1 MFRLATT
8 SLIGRRVL
16 TIETDFELAADMARD
31 IENSGGTLVGAVP
44 GIPAALAFLSTG
56 LGVDCAMMA
65 APLLDTADVASL
77 DILRAQGVEIV
88 FVTGFD
94 EWYEEEWQEEVTYY
108 AVSA

>member
-16 TIETDFELAADMARD
+16 TIETDFDLAADMARD
-31 IENSGGTLVGAVP
+31 IENSGGTLVGVVP
-44 GIPAALAFLSTG
+44 GIPAALAFLATG
-56 LGVDCAMMA
+56 LGVDCAMMV
-65 APLLDTADVASL
+65 APLADTADVTSL
-77 DILRAQGVEIV
+77 DLLRTQGVEIV

-94 EWYEEEWQEEVTYY
+94 EWFEDEWQEEVTYY